1 MRPSGKAGLPRWTG
15 WLTQFAKTTGLSIGL
30 GSQWTCQFVS
40 FPFCTCT
47 KHDPAR
53 NAKGM
58 KSWNSEW
65 NQERGL
71 PQSLIWTIP
80 MPTVF
85 LILNIANR
93 QHGGPFPADLARR
106 GMLLRTLWNFFFLQ
120 YLVLYQRCKYFFSVL
135 WPSAATQPTTH
146 HNIWGLELFWLS
158 KWGFK
163 ERYLPSL
170 FKLCKLQITLIM
182 LNLIIF

>member
-58 KSWNSEW
+58 KSWNPEW

-106 GMLLRTLWNFFFLQ
+106 GMLLRTLWD
-120 YLVLYQRCKYFFSVL
+120 FFSFSIWYFTRGVNTSFQCCDQVL
-135 WPSAATQPTTH
+135 TLSQQLTITFGGWNCSDYPNEASKKGISLPFLNYVSYKLH
-146 HNIWGLELFWLS
+146 WLC
-158 KWGFK
+158 W
-163 ERYLPSL
+163 
-170 FKLCKLQITLIM
+170 I
-182 LNLIIF
+182 